1 MRGFNGEEELKEIL
15 VKLDEWNEKYN
26 ESKER
31 YLAVAGVEGGWN
43 VNNDEFDNEKHFSM
57 YIDEEEMAEMKE
69 GSKSYE
75 D

>member
-31 YLAVAGVEGGWN
+31 YLDVAGVEGCWN

>member
-1 MRGFNGEEELKEIL
+1 MTGFNGEEELKEIL

-31 YLAVAGVEGGWN
+31 YLAVSGVEGGWN

-57 YIDEEEMAEMKE
+57 YIDEEEMAEIKE